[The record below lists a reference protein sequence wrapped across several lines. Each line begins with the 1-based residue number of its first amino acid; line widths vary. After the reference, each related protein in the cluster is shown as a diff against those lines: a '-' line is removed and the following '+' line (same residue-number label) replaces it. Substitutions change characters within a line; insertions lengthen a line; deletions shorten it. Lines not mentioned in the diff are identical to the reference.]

1 MIIFISFFFF
11 LRTESL
17 GWKTSEEKKQRTNP
31 GIQGGVSLLPRLAGE
46 ERWCGQGAGKLSQHS
61 APEATG
67 GASPAFSPLPPCFP
81 V

>member
-1 MIIFISFFFF
+1 MIIFIFLFFF

-31 GIQGGVSLLPRLAGE
+31 GIQGRVSLLPRLAGE
-46 ERWCGQGAGKLSQHS
+46 EPDVDKAQASCHS
-61 APEATG
+61 TQPEATG
-67 GASPAFSPLPPCFP
+67 GASPAVSPLPPCFP